1 MKIEIKDVTNQN
13 IDDLVGLCTPKC
25 EDERHAQT
33 LKEGGL
39 RKQEWIEKALKRFG
53 FCAKIAYLEDKPI
66 GFIEFY
72 PMSAFPLLPKR
83 NKRTILITCIF
94 IPDKTLQK
102 TGIGSKLVQTLI
114 NDLKHR
120 PLPSFSGEKA
130 EEIAIGSWGCHTGF
144 PESLPRFRNFFFK
157 NGFREDPEFP
167 DPTGK
172 GGILVHRLCGL
183 RE

>member
-1 MKIEIKDVTNQN
+1 MQAEIRDVTNQN
-13 IDDLVGLCTPKC
+13 IDDLVGLCAPRW

-39 RKQEWIEKALKRFG
+39 RKREWIEKALERFSA
-53 FCAKIAYLEDKPI
+53 CAKVAYLENKPV

-83 NKRTILITCIF
+83 DKRTIMITCVF
-94 IPDKTLQK
+94 IPNKTLQK
-102 TGIGSKLVQTLI
+102 TGIGSKLVHALI

-120 PLPSFSGEKA
+120 LLPSFNGERA

-157 NGFREDPEFP
+157 NGFKEDPAFP

-172 GGILVHRLCGL
+172 GGILVRRL
-183 RE
+183 